1 MLGSCVAISPMITS
15 MKSKHESV
23 PFKHSVVRLYIWKR
37 LFAPQRG
44 GLGAADQLFA
54 PERGGLAA
62 ADKLFA
68 PQRGGQEKQLCYS
81 ARSWASKSKIT
92 GKVI

>member
-1 MLGSCVAISPMITS
+1 MKEAITGSIYDN
-15 MKSKHESV
+15 
-23 PFKHSVVRLYIWKR
+23 LYTGYMIWKR

-54 PERGGLAA
+54 PQRGGLAA
-62 ADKLFA
+62 ADQLFA

-81 ARSWASKSKIT
+81 SRSWASKSKIT

>member
-1 MLGSCVAISPMITS
+1 MSPQ
-15 MKSKHESV
+15 KNSKRSIIGV
-23 PFKHSVVRLYIWKR
+23 IFTKWKR

-54 PERGGLAA
+54 PQQGGLAA
-62 ADKLFA
+62 ADQLFA